1 MNVEIKNNL
10 IKNIEHFVNEEHK
23 KEPRKMKLA
32 WVTEMSEISASC
44 KDLNLMDNSIT
55 IKHSVDNQSQ
65 DPLQVKNMFK
75 SQED

>member
-1 MNVEIKNNL
+1 MNVDIKNNL

-65 DPLQVKNMFK
+65 APLQVKNMFK
-75 SQED
+75 S